1 MKLRQE
7 PAQEAQSQLRSLPA
21 LPDGVRKPDPATYV
35 DMGLHSGGRT
45 IPRSPASDPAL
56 HVIRY
61 YPSFFGNEWGIAA
74 RCEECPGG
82 WSVWVKAGQPRSKLV
97 ELEKMHSGP
106 LED

>member
-1 MKLRQE
+1 
-7 PAQEAQSQLRSLPA
+7 
-21 LPDGVRKPDPATYV
+21 
-35 DMGLHSGGRT
+35 
-45 IPRSPASDPAL
+45 L